1 MKFLHEFLEYNDGTR
16 CDNGWWKIDG
26 DRLYNFRGGW
36 HCYTPSPNDIIIEAD
51 SWDDVPM
58 NYLLNDSAI
67 TGWIAPD
74 GTFYGCDAEEHE
86 LIAER
91 VLKMSETMLEDQGY
105 VKIFRNPGYLIYT
118 MRQKGYNI
126 STYEFVGAR
135 TRLTD
140 AQRITLEH
148 KGFDVDSGK
157 FLGGNK
163 GE

>member
-1 MKFLHEFLEYNDGTR
+1 MKFLHENMKYNDGTVR
-16 CDNGWWKIDG
+16 DNGWWEID
-26 DRLYNFRGGW
+26 DNRLYNFRGGW
-36 HCYTPSPNDIIIEAD
+36 HFYTPSPNDIIIEAD
-51 SWDDVPM
+51 SWDDIPM
-58 NYLLNDSAI
+58 DYLLDDNAI
-67 TGWIAPD
+67 TGWVAPD
-74 GTFYGCDAEEHE
+74 GKFYGCDSEEHE

-118 MRQKGYNI
+118 MRQQGYDI

-157 FLGGNK
+157 FLGSEGK
-163 GE
+163 

>member
-1 MKFLHEFLEYNDGTR
+1 MKFLHEFLEYNNGTTR
-16 CDNGWWKIDG
+16 DNGWWKIDG
-26 DRLYNFRGGW
+26 DRLYNIRGGW

-58 NYLLNDSAI
+58 DYLLNNNAI

-91 VLKMSETMLEDQGY
+91 VLKTSETMLEDQGY
-105 VKIFRNPGYLIYT
+105 VKIFRNPSYLIYT
-118 MRQKGYNI
+118 MRQRGYDI

-157 FLGGNK
+157 FLGSSK
-163 GE
+163 EE

>member
-1 MKFLHEFLEYNDGTR
+1 MKFLHEFLEYNDGTT
-16 CDNGWWKIDG
+16 CDNGWWEIDG
-26 DRLYNFRGGW
+26 DRLYNIRGGW
-36 HCYTPSPNDIIIEAD
+36 HCYTPSPDDIIIETD

-58 NYLLNDSAI
+58 DYLLNDNAI

-86 LIAER
+86 LITER
-91 VLKMSETMLEDQGY
+91 VLKTSETMLEDQGY

-118 MRQKGYNI
+118 MRQQGYDI

-157 FLGGNK
+157 FLGSSK